1 MDTDLDNKHSV
12 AHLPTASQSHLSSEP
27 VFPTAYPICELLICV
42 GEGCCPH
49 FADIEGGIHRRV
61 VVQGVHGPAGTVPV
75 SCASPSTHPCWPP
88 SKPGCVLSSHEGRN
102 RMGPSVTVGPSRNWQ
117 GSDSSG
123 YPGAPGLGWGGTR
136 GPRAHGPSNYLFLS
150 LAVILLEQ

>member
-1 MDTDLDNKHSV
+1 MDTDSDNKHSV
-12 AHLPTASQSHLSSEP
+12 AHLPIALQSHLSSEP
-27 VFPTAYPICELLICV
+27 VFPTAYPICEFLICV

-88 SKPGCVLSSHEGRN
+88 SKPGCVFSSHEGRN
-102 RMGPSVTVGPSRNWQ
+102 RMGPSLLLCGHQGTGREVTHLVTQ
-117 GSDSSG
+117 GR
-123 YPGAPGLGWGGTR
+123 LGWGGTR
-136 GPRAHGPSNYLFLS
+136 GPRAHGPSNYPFLS
-150 LAVILLEQ
+150 LAVILFGQ